1 MDKLYVAMA
10 ALLGGLGSA
19 LLGWLE
25 SSEPFNPRK
34 FGGSAVRSLI
44 AGAVFAAGY
53 ELSNSIGVVDL
64 LFAFLGGAG
73 VDVIGNRIAAKFGNG
88 SFPMSSGNN
97 KLPQQEEPPA
107 PTEKEG

>member
-10 ALLGGLGSA
+10 ALLGGLVSG

-34 FGGSAVRSLI
+34 FGGSAVRALI

-53 ELSNSIGVVDL
+53 ELSDSIGSSRLVVC
-64 LFAFLGGAG
+64 LFG
-73 VDVIGNRIAAKFGNG
+73 RCRRRCHWQ
-88 SFPMSSGNN
+88 PHCR
-97 KLPQQEEPPA
+97 
-107 PTEKEG
+107 